1 MIRLFRKNL
10 FHQPRLIFVRNLVQ
24 TRNEDNQA
32 YIVAASRT
40 PIGSFRSKLAGLSA
54 AKLGSIVIKSILE
67 KSKIEFNSIEEAQ
80 IGNVMQAML
89 GQDPARQA
97 VLGAGLP
104 TSLPTTTINKVCSS
118 GMKTFMILAQA
129 IECGHIDV
137 AIAGGIESM
146 SNVPFYIPRGEIPYG
161 GIKLIDGIVHDG
173 LTDAYNHVHMGVC
186 AEKTAK
192 KFNISREEQDE
203 YGMSSYRKSAE
214 FAKIVSEIEITP
226 IEIPATKKLPSQ
238 LIDEDEEYKRVDF
251 SKFKSLSTVFQKENG
266 TVTAGNASTL
276 NDGAAAAI
284 LASGKFIKK
293 NGLKPLAKIIAFAD
307 SAVDP
312 MDFPISPTYA
322 IKKILERTNLKVED
336 IAMWEINEA
345 FSVVVLANMKL
356 LKLNPSNVNVHGGAV
371 SIGHPLGMSGA
382 RIVNRLALH
391 LNPGEYGMAGI
402 CNGGG
407 GGSAILLQKV

>member
-1 MIRLFRKNL
+1 
-10 FHQPRLIFVRNLVQ
+10 
-24 TRNEDNQA
+24 
-32 YIVAASRT
+32 
-40 PIGSFRSKLAGLSA
+40 
-54 AKLGSIVIKSILE
+54 
-67 KSKIEFNSIEEAQ
+67 
-80 IGNVMQAML
+80 MQAML

-266 TVTAGNASTL
+266 TVTAGNASTC
-276 NDGAAAAI
+276 
-284 LASGKFIKK
+284 KK
-293 NGLKPLAKIIAFAD
+293 
-307 SAVDP
+307 
-312 MDFPISPTYA
+312 
-322 IKKILERTNLKVED
+322 
-336 IAMWEINEA
+336 
-345 FSVVVLANMKL
+345 
-356 LKLNPSNVNVHGGAV
+356 
-371 SIGHPLGMSGA
+371 
-382 RIVNRLALH
+382 
-391 LNPGEYGMAGI
+391 
-402 CNGGG
+402 
-407 GGSAILLQKV
+407 